1 MRGITRECKKITII
15 GCLVQYALG
24 EKITALVDTA
34 LVEGPSIEHRE
45 VSPTKAQRADEYIV
59 VREEVV
65 LAGRM

>member
-15 GCLVQYALG
+15 GCLVQDALG
-24 EKITALVDTA
+24 EKISA
-34 LVEGPSIEHRE
+34 LVEGPSIEHKE

-59 VREEVV
+59 VRGEVV